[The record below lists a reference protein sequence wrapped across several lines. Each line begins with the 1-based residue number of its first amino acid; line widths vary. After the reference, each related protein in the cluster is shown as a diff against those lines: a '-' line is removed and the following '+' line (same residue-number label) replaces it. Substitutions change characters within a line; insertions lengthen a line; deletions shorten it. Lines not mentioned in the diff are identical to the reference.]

1 MKKLLALVLALVMSM
16 SLVTISNAAY
26 SDKADI
32 DLKEAVDVLS
42 AVGVFEGSDGKF
54 DPKANLTRE
63 QAAKLVAY
71 LQLGQKSADALVGG
85 NKFTDV
91 AANRWSAGYV
101 DYCATTGVVAGVGNG
116 QFNPTGSLTALQ
128 FGKMLLVCLGYD
140 ADSEGLT
147 GADWQINTSK
157 LMTSAKLLKGLDSVK
172 ATDVITREQAAQMML
187 NALKAPTVEYNTKGS
202 TITINGA
209 VIGIG
214 GSKATYVTAT
224 VAEDSTVKNIGKTQ
238 LTNSNEYTV
247 ELGEKLFSNLKLN
260 STADAFMRPATKW
273 TLKAETIGTYADTP
287 DLTYTAGTKIGTIY
301 SDLGLSDGISKK
313 NVTEYVDGDYAGAF
327 AYDIVKGS
335 KDKVGGNGVLLNVYY
350 NDDAET
356 ITFVEVNT
364 YIGKVTAA
372 YPDTTTKDAYV
383 KIKNMDGYSCPG
395 AGKEF
400 ETESFKKNDVVAYTY
415 SAKDGE
421 NSIQSMALAEKVTGA
436 MSTYTISG
444 NVTVGGTK
452 YDANKASVLT
462 VKDTV
467 AAVDK
472 GDDVTI
478 YLDANGYVLY
488 VDADADV
495 KYAVVLDYSDR
506 AGDFNTTKKAK
517 LLFTDGTTKTVE
529 VSLPDGQTVAS
540 PFNATTGV
548 LADGASED
556 TTLSMYDIVS
566 YTIGT
571 DDVYE
576 LTLVANARTTADGV
590 TGGTKLVTN
599 GKNTFVNNI
608 KDVNLTAAATATGEQ
623 TTTAADAETV
633 FLVMTQGVG
642 GKKDTF
648 AAYKGFANVPTITLA
663 AGKTTTMSVFM
674 DAKTSNNPATVVF
687 VLDDAGTNVTVS
699 SNNKDIIY
707 IKGNSSHT
715 GAPNYTGRSYTNA
728 LGHFYEYDCFVN
740 GDTTA
745 TTIKTESPF
754 TKDTLIYGPSYNSKG
769 ILIDSDDSATYST
782 VTSDNVVAGSEMAY
796 RYGTDSVKN
805 DVIKLGGASYAYAKN
820 VEVYFIDVDGKL
832 VAGTIDEIAYDEDDR
847 VYLKTDDD
855 GILTNVYIKV
865 IDKAEEVTPGAAT
878 ENIVKNVALTYAANT
893 YTVTWDVDNYKANTT
908 AKVEIYTINGNKLA
922 TSTTWPGD
930 TTEGNRVGFSL
941 TAPYTALNPSVQY
954 NVVVTMGNVS
964 STFRCE
970 IV

>member
-16 SLVTISNAAY
+16 ALVTISNAAY

-101 DYCATTGVVAGVGNG
+101 DYCATTGVVAGIGNG

-187 NALKAPTVEYNTKGS
+187 NALKAPTVEYDTKGS

-313 NVTEYVDGDYAGAF
+313 NVTEYVDGVYAGAF

-421 NSIQSMALAEKVTGA
+421 SSIQSMALAEKVTGA

-452 YDANKASVLT
+452 YDANKMSVST

-495 KYAVVLDYSDR
+495 KYAVVLNYKTKV
-506 AGDFNTTKKAK
+506 GDLNDETKAK
-517 LLFTDGTTKTVE
+517 LLFTDGTTKTVK
-529 VSLPDGQTVAS
+529 VAL
-540 PFNATTGV
+540 ATGLTAETDFSTV
-548 LADGASED
+548 LAADAAEA
-556 TTLSMYDIVS
+556 TTLSQYYIVS
-566 YTIGT
+566 YTIAT

-576 LTLVANARTTADGV
+576 LTLVANARTTATASGA
-590 TGGTKLVTN
+590 TKLVSN

-608 KDVNLTAAATATGEQ
+608 TDVNLAEANAQ

-633 FLVMTQGVG
+633 FLVATLKADGTV
-642 GKKDTF
+642 KST

-663 AGKTTTMSVFM
+663 DTKTTTMSVFM

-707 IKGNSSHT
+707 TKGSDT
-715 GAPNYTGRSYTNA
+715 DKSYTNA

-745 TTIKTESPF
+745 TTIKTESQF

-769 ILIDSDDSATYST
+769 ILIGQDAFVNADHTTGTD
-782 VTSDNVVAGSEMAY
+782 MAY
-796 RYGTDSVKN
+796 GTTTDSVKN

-832 VAGTIDEIAYDEDDR
+832 VAGTIDEIAYDEDDM
-847 VYLKTDDD
+847 VFVKLDE

-865 IDKAEEVTPGAAT
+865 KDTNATVTPAVTAAVNGT
-878 ENIVKNVALTYAANT
+878 PVVSIASGTVKTAGNSLSMHNADHTANVS
-893 YTVTWDVDNYKANTT
+893 
-908 AKVEIYTINGNKLA
+908 AK
-922 TSTTWPGD
+922 
-930 TTEGNRVGFSL
+930 
-941 TAPYTALNPSVQY
+941 
-954 NVVVTMGNVS
+954 NVVVTYAISTWNPSTNSFNAPMVVS
-964 STFRCE
+964 KTVGDVAAGTWIDADGAPVTTGIAAGVTCKVVVTLTSDVASKTFPEQIIFST
-970 IV
+970 

>member
-101 DYCATTGVVAGVGNG
+101 DYCATTGVVAGIGNG

-128 FGKMLLVCLGYD
+128 FGKMLLGCVGYD

-172 ATDVITREQAAQMML
+172 ATDVITREQLPQMML
-187 NALKAPTVEYNTKGS
+187 NALKAPTVEYDTKGS

-383 KIKNMDGYSCPG
+383 KVKDMDGYACPG

-415 SAKDGE
+415 SNKAGE

-495 KYAVVLDYSDR
+495 KYAVVLDYSNK

-517 LLFTDGTTKTVE
+517 LLFTDGSTKTVE
-529 VSLPDGQTVAS
+529 VAIAAAQTPTINPTATPAVDE
-540 PFNATTGV
+540 FNAYTNGKV
-548 LADGASED
+548 CK
-556 TTLSMYDIVS
+556 YDIVS

-576 LTLVANARTTADGV
+576 LALVSDAADTDAGV

-608 KDVNLTAAATATGEQ
+608 KDVNLTTAAAGNQ
-623 TTTAADAETV
+623 TTNAADAETV
-633 FLVMTQGVG
+633 FLVATL
-642 GKKDTF
+642 KDDGTTVKST

-663 AGKTTTMSVFM
+663 DTKTTTMSVFM

-699 SNNKDIIY
+699 SNNKDIID

-832 VAGTIDEIAYDEDDR
+832 VAGTIDEIADDEDDM
-847 VYLKTDDD
+847 VFVKTDDD

-865 IDKAEEVTPGAAT
+865 IDKAEEVTPGTPA
-878 ENIVKNVALTYAANT
+878 VL
-893 YTVTWDVDNYKANTT
+893 
-908 AKVEIYTINGNKLA
+908 
-922 TSTTWPGD
+922 
-930 TTEGNRVGFSL
+930 
-941 TAPYTALNPSVQY
+941 
-954 NVVVTMGNVS
+954 
-964 STFRCE
+964 
-970 IV
+970 

>member
-1 MKKLLALVLALVMSM
+1 MKKLLALVLALVMTM

-172 ATDVITREQAAQMML
+172 ATEVITREQAAQMML
-187 NALKAPTVEYNTKGS
+187 NALKAPTVEYDTKGS
-202 TITINGA
+202 TIIINGA

-495 KYAVVLDYSDR
+495 KYAVVLNYKTGV
-506 AGDFNTTKKAK
+506 GDLNDETKAK
-517 LLFTDGTTKTVE
+517 LLFTDGTTKTVK
-529 VSLPDGQTVAS
+529 VA
-540 PFNATTGV
+540 
-548 LADGASED
+548 LADKLTAETNFGTVLGANDNEVA
-556 TTLSMYDIVS
+556 TLSQYDIVS

-576 LTLVANARTTADGV
+576 LTLVANARTTATASGA
-590 TGGTKLVTN
+590 TKLVSN

-608 KDVNLTAAATATGEQ
+608 KDVNLTKANAQ

-633 FLVMTQGVG
+633 FLVATLKADGTV
-642 GKKDTF
+642 KST

-663 AGKTTTMSVFM
+663 DGETTTMSVFM
-674 DAKTSNNPATVVF
+674 DAKTNNNPATVVF
-687 VLDDAGTNVTVS
+687 VLDDAGTDVTVS

-715 GAPNYTGRSYTNA
+715 GAPDYTGRSYTNA

-832 VAGTIDEIAYDEDDR
+832 VAGTIDEIAYDEDDM
-847 VYLKTDDD
+847 VFVKTDDD

-865 IDKAEEVTPGAAT
+865 IDKAEEVTPGTAT
-878 ENIVKNVALTYAANT
+878 ENIVKNVALTYTPGT
-893 YTVTWDVDNYKANTT
+893 YKVTWDVDNYKANTT

-922 TSTTWPGD
+922 TSTTWAGD

-941 TAPYTALNPSVQY
+941 TVPYTALNASVQY

>member
-101 DYCATTGVVAGVGNG
+101 DYCATTGVVAGIGNG

-172 ATDVITREQAAQMML
+172 ATEVITREQAAQMML
-187 NALKAPTVEYNTKGS
+187 NALKAPTVEYDTKGS

-313 NVTEYVDGDYAGAF
+313 NVTEYVDGVYAGAF

-383 KIKNMDGYSCPG
+383 KIKNMDGYGCPG

-415 SAKDGE
+415 SNKAGE

-495 KYAVVLDYSDR
+495 KYAVVLNYKTGV
-506 AGDFNTTKKAK
+506 GDLNDETKAK
-517 LLFTDGTTKTVE
+517 LLFTDGTTKTVK
-529 VSLPDGQTVAS
+529 VA
-540 PFNATTGV
+540 
-548 LADGASED
+548 LADKLTAETNFGTVLGANDNEVA
-556 TTLSMYDIVS
+556 TLSQYDIVS

-576 LTLVANARTTADGV
+576 LTLVANARTTATASGA
-590 TGGTKLVTN
+590 TKLVSN

-608 KDVNLTAAATATGEQ
+608 KDVNLTKANAQ

-633 FLVMTQGVG
+633 FLVATLKADGTV
-642 GKKDTF
+642 KST

-663 AGKTTTMSVFM
+663 DGETTTMSVFM
-674 DAKTSNNPATVVF
+674 DAKTNNNPATVVF
-687 VLDDAGTNVTVS
+687 VLDDAGTDVTVS

-715 GAPNYTGRSYTNA
+715 GAPDYTGRSYTNA

-832 VAGTIDEIAYDEDDR
+832 VAGTIDEIAYDEDDM
-847 VYLKTDDD
+847 VFVKTDDD

-865 IDKAEEVTPGAAT
+865 IDKAEEVTPGTAT
-878 ENIVKNVALTYAANT
+878 ENIVKNVALTYTPGT
-893 YTVTWDVDNYKANTT
+893 YKVTWDVDNYKANTT
-908 AKVEIYTINGNKLA
+908 A
-922 TSTTWPGD
+922 
-930 TTEGNRVGFSL
+930 
-941 TAPYTALNPSVQY
+941 
-954 NVVVTMGNVS
+954 
-964 STFRCE
+964 
-970 IV
+970 

>member
-101 DYCATTGVVAGVGNG
+101 DYCATTGVVAGIGNG

-172 ATDVITREQAAQMML
+172 ATEVITREQAAQMML
-187 NALKAPTVEYNTKGS
+187 NALKAPTVEYDTKGS

-313 NVTEYVDGDYAGAF
+313 NVTEYVDGVYAGAF

-350 NDDAET
+350 DDDAET

-383 KIKNMDGYSCPG
+383 KIKNMDGYGCPG

-452 YDANKASVLT
+452 YDANKMSVST

-495 KYAVVLDYSDR
+495 KYAVVLNHKTGV
-506 AGDFNTTKKAK
+506 GDLNDETKAK
-517 LLFTDGTTKTVE
+517 LLFTDGTTKTVK
-529 VSLPDGQTVAS
+529 VA
-540 PFNATTGV
+540 
-548 LADGASED
+548 LADRLTAETNFGTVLGANDNEVA
-556 TTLSMYDIVS
+556 TLSQYDIVS

-576 LTLVANARTTADGV
+576 LTLVANARTTATASGA
-590 TGGTKLVTN
+590 TKLVSN

-608 KDVNLTAAATATGEQ
+608 KDVNLTTAAAGNQNTN
-623 TTTAADAETV
+623 AADAETV
-633 FLVMTQGVG
+633 FLVATL
-642 GKKDTF
+642 KDDGTTVKST

-663 AGKTTTMSVFM
+663 DTKTTTMSVFM

-832 VAGTIDEIAYDEDDR
+832 VAGTIDEIAYDEDDM
-847 VYLKTDDD
+847 VFVKTDDD

-865 IDKAEEVTPGAAT
+865 IDKAEEVTPGTPAVVVSTIEATADANMIKAINVVCSDNVTSNTKVSVSLQVLNNAGTWTTLKTLTFNIAAGSKWDT
-878 ENIVKNVALTYAANT
+878 APQ
-893 YTVTWDVDNYKANTT
+893 TVTGLAGGQYKLVCGT
-908 AKVEIYTINGNKLA
+908 VEKL
-922 TSTTWPGD
+922 
-930 TTEGNRVGFSL
+930 
-941 TAPYTALNPSVQY
+941 
-954 NVVVTMGNVS
+954 VTVA
-964 STFRCE
+964 
-970 IV
+970 

>member
-101 DYCATTGVVAGVGNG
+101 DYCATTGVVAGIGNG

-172 ATDVITREQAAQMML
+172 ATEVITREQAAQMML
-187 NALKAPTVEYNTKGS
+187 NALKAPTVEYDTKGS

-313 NVTEYVDGDYAGAF
+313 NVTEYVDGVYAGAF

-452 YDANKASVLT
+452 YDANKMSVST

-495 KYAVVLDYSDR
+495 KYAVVLNYVTN

-529 VSLPDGQTVAS
+529 VALATGLTAEGTFGTVPGTS
-540 PFNATTGV
+540 GK
-548 LADGASED
+548 
-556 TTLSMYDIVS
+556 LSAYDIVS

-576 LTLVANARTTADGV
+576 LALVSDAATTDVGAA
-590 TGGTKLVTN
+590 TTGTKLVTN

-608 KDVNLTAAATATGEQ
+608 TDVNLAEANAQ

-674 DAKTSNNPATVVF
+674 DAKTNNNPATVVF
-687 VLDDAGTNVTVS
+687 VLDTADVNVS

-707 IKGNSSHT
+707 IKGSDT
-715 GAPNYTGRSYTNA
+715 DKSYTNA

-769 ILIDSDDSATYST
+769 ILIGQDAF
-782 VTSDNVVAGSEMAY
+782 VNADNTTGTDMAY
-796 RYGTDSVKN
+796 GTTTDSVKN

-832 VAGTIDEIAYDEDDR
+832 VAGTIDEIAYDEDDM
-847 VYLKTDDD
+847 VFVKLDE

-865 IDKAEEVTPGAAT
+865 KDTNATVTP
-878 ENIVKNVALTYAANT
+878 
-893 YTVTWDVDNYKANTT
+893 TVTAAVNGTPVVSIASGTVKTAGNSLSMHNADHTANVS
-908 AKVEIYTINGNKLA
+908 AK
-922 TSTTWPGD
+922 
-930 TTEGNRVGFSL
+930 
-941 TAPYTALNPSVQY
+941 
-954 NVVVTMGNVS
+954 NVVVTYAISTWNPSTNSFNAPMVVSKTVGDVAAGTWIDADGAPVTTGIAAGVTCKVVVTLTSDVASKTFPEQIIS
-964 STFRCE
+964 ST
-970 IV
+970 

>member
-101 DYCATTGVVAGVGNG
+101 DYCATTGVVAGIGNG

-187 NALKAPTVEYNTKGS
+187 NALKAPTVEYDTKGS

-383 KIKNMDGYSCPG
+383 KVKDMDGYACPG

-415 SAKDGE
+415 SNKAGE

-495 KYAVVLDYSDR
+495 KYAVVLDYSNK

-517 LLFTDGTTKTVE
+517 LLFTDGSTKTVE
-529 VSLPDGQTVAS
+529 VAIAAAQTPTINPTATPAVDE
-540 PFNATTGV
+540 FNAYTNGKV
-548 LADGASED
+548 SK
-556 TTLSMYDIVS
+556 YDIVS

-576 LTLVANARTTADGV
+576 LALVSDAADTDAGV

-608 KDVNLTAAATATGEQ
+608 KDVNLTTAAAGNQ
-623 TTTAADAETV
+623 TTNAADAETV
-633 FLVMTQGVG
+633 FLVATL
-642 GKKDTF
+642 KDDGTTVKST

-663 AGKTTTMSVFM
+663 DTKTTTMSVFM

-782 VTSDNVVAGSEMAY
+782 VTIDNVVAGSEMAY

-832 VAGTIDEIAYDEDDR
+832 VAGTIDEIAYDEDDM
-847 VYLKTDDD
+847 VFVKTDDD

-865 IDKAEEVTPGAAT
+865 IDKAEEVTPGTPAVVVSTIEATADTNMIKEINVVCSDNVTSNTKVSVSLQVLNNAGTWTTLKTLTFNIAAGSKWDT
-878 ENIVKNVALTYAANT
+878 APQ
-893 YTVTWDVDNYKANTT
+893 TVTGLAGGQYKLVCGT
-908 AKVEIYTINGNKLA
+908 VEKL
-922 TSTTWPGD
+922 
-930 TTEGNRVGFSL
+930 
-941 TAPYTALNPSVQY
+941 
-954 NVVVTMGNVS
+954 VTVA
-964 STFRCE
+964 
-970 IV
+970 

>member
-172 ATDVITREQAAQMML
+172 ATEVITREQAAQMML
-187 NALKAPTVEYNTKGS
+187 NALKAPTVEYDTKGS

-452 YDANKASVLT
+452 YDANKMSVST

-495 KYAVVLDYSDR
+495 KYAVVLNYKTR
-506 AGDFNTTKKAK
+506 VGDLNDETKAK
-517 LLFTDGTTKTVE
+517 LLFTDGTTKTVK
-529 VSLPDGQTVAS
+529 VALAGSLTAES
-540 PFNATTGV
+540 PFTNV
-548 LADGASED
+548 LAADAAEA
-556 TTLSMYDIVS
+556 TTLSQYDIVS

-576 LTLVANARTTADGV
+576 LTLVANARTTATASGA
-590 TGGTKLVTN
+590 TKLVSN

-608 KDVNLTAAATATGEQ
+608 KDVNLSTAATGNQ
-623 TTTAADAETV
+623 TTNAADAETV
-633 FLVMTQGVG
+633 FLVATLKADGTV
-642 GKKDTF
+642 KST

-663 AGKTTTMSVFM
+663 DTKTTTMSVFM

-707 IKGNSSHT
+707 IKGSDT
-715 GAPNYTGRSYTNA
+715 DKSYTNA

-745 TTIKTESPF
+745 TTIKTESQF

-769 ILIDSDDSATYST
+769 ILIGQDAFVNADHTTGTD
-782 VTSDNVVAGSEMAY
+782 MAY
-796 RYGTDSVKN
+796 GTTTDSVKN

-832 VAGTIDEIAYDEDDR
+832 VAGTIDEIAYDEDDM
-847 VYLKTDDD
+847 VFVKLDE

-865 IDKAEEVTPGAAT
+865 KDTNATVTPAVTAAVNGT
-878 ENIVKNVALTYAANT
+878 PVVSIASGTVKTAGNSLSMHNADHTANVS
-893 YTVTWDVDNYKANTT
+893 
-908 AKVEIYTINGNKLA
+908 AK
-922 TSTTWPGD
+922 
-930 TTEGNRVGFSL
+930 
-941 TAPYTALNPSVQY
+941 
-954 NVVVTMGNVS
+954 NVVVTYAISTWNPSTNSFNAPMVVSKTVGDVAAGTWIDADGAPVTTGIAAGVTCKVVVTLTSDVASKTFPEQIIS
-964 STFRCE
+964 ST
-970 IV
+970 

>member
-101 DYCATTGVVAGVGNG
+101 DYCATTGVVAGIGNG

-187 NALKAPTVEYNTKGS
+187 NALKAPTVEYDTKGS

-313 NVTEYVDGDYAGAF
+313 NVTEYVDGVYAGAF

-452 YDANKASVLT
+452 YDANKMSVST

-495 KYAVVLDYSDR
+495 KYAVVLNYKTR
-506 AGDFNTTKKAK
+506 VGDLNDETKAK
-517 LLFTDGTTKTVE
+517 LLFTDGTTKTVK
-529 VSLPDGQTVAS
+529 VALAGSLTAEDPFTNVLAPTVAES
-540 PFNATTGV
+540 A
-548 LADGASED
+548 
-556 TTLSMYDIVS
+556 TLSQYDIVS

-576 LTLVANARTTADGV
+576 LTLVANARTTATASGA
-590 TGGTKLVTN
+590 TKLVSN

-608 KDVNLTAAATATGEQ
+608 KDVNLAEANAQ

-633 FLVMTQGVG
+633 FLVATLKADGTV
-642 GKKDTF
+642 KST

-663 AGKTTTMSVFM
+663 DTKTTTMSVFM
-674 DAKTSNNPATVVF
+674 DAKTNNNPATVVF

-782 VTSDNVVAGSEMAY
+782 TVTSDNVVAGSEMAY

-832 VAGTIDEIAYDEDDR
+832 VAGTIDEIAYDEDDM
-847 VYLKTDDD
+847 VFVKTDDD

-865 IDKAEEVTPGAAT
+865 IDKAEEVTPGTPAVVVSTIEATADTNMIKAINVVCSDNVTSNTKVSVSLQVLNNAGTWTTLKTLTFNIAAGSKWDT
-878 ENIVKNVALTYAANT
+878 APQ
-893 YTVTWDVDNYKANTT
+893 TVTGLAGGQYKLVCGT
-908 AKVEIYTINGNKLA
+908 VEKL
-922 TSTTWPGD
+922 
-930 TTEGNRVGFSL
+930 
-941 TAPYTALNPSVQY
+941 
-954 NVVVTMGNVS
+954 VTVA
-964 STFRCE
+964 
-970 IV
+970 

>member
-1 MKKLLALVLALVMSM
+1 MKKLLALVLALVMTM

-172 ATDVITREQAAQMML
+172 ATEVITREQAAQMML
-187 NALKAPTVEYNTKGS
+187 NALKAPTVEYDTKGS
-202 TITINGA
+202 TIIINGA

-452 YDANKASVLT
+452 YDANKMSVST

-495 KYAVVLDYSDR
+495 KYAVVLDYSNK

-529 VSLPDGQTVAS
+529 VSLTAAQIPTVDS
-540 PFNATTGV
+540 TTDEFNACTPSKV
-548 LADGASED
+548 SK
-556 TTLSMYDIVS
+556 YDIVS

-576 LTLVANARTTADGV
+576 LALVSDAATTDAGAA
-590 TGGTKLVTN
+590 TTGTKLVTN

-608 KDVNLTAAATATGEQ
+608 TDVNLAEANAQ

-687 VLDDAGTNVTVS
+687 VLDTADVNVS

-707 IKGNSSHT
+707 IKGSDT
-715 GAPNYTGRSYTNA
+715 DKSYTNA

-769 ILIDSDDSATYST
+769 ILIGQDAFVNADHATGT
-782 VTSDNVVAGSEMAY
+782 DMAY
-796 RYGTDSVKN
+796 GTTTDSVKN

-832 VAGTIDEIAYDEDDR
+832 VAGTIDEIAYDEDDM
-847 VYLKTDDD
+847 VFVKLDE

-865 IDKAEEVTPGAAT
+865 KDTNATVTPAVTAAVNGT
-878 ENIVKNVALTYAANT
+878 PVVSIASGTVKTAGNSLSMRNADHTANVS
-893 YTVTWDVDNYKANTT
+893 
-908 AKVEIYTINGNKLA
+908 AK
-922 TSTTWPGD
+922 
-930 TTEGNRVGFSL
+930 
-941 TAPYTALNPSVQY
+941 
-954 NVVVTMGNVS
+954 NVVVTYAISTWNPSTNSFNAPMVVSKTVGDVAAGTWIDADGAPVTTGIAAGVTCKVVVTLTSDVASKTFPEQIIS
-964 STFRCE
+964 ST
-970 IV
+970 

>member
-1 MKKLLALVLALVMSM
+1 MKKLLALVLALVMTM

-172 ATDVITREQAAQMML
+172 ATEVITREQAAQMML
-187 NALKAPTVEYNTKGS
+187 NALKAPTVEYDTKGS
-202 TITINGA
+202 TIIINGA

-452 YDANKASVLT
+452 YDANKMSVST

-495 KYAVVLDYSDR
+495 KYAVVLDYSNK

-529 VSLPDGQTVAS
+529 VSLTAAQIPTVDS
-540 PFNATTGV
+540 TTDEFNACTPSKV
-548 LADGASED
+548 SK
-556 TTLSMYDIVS
+556 YDIVS

-576 LTLVANARTTADGV
+576 LALVSDAATTDAGAA
-590 TGGTKLVTN
+590 TTGTKLVTN

-608 KDVNLTAAATATGEQ
+608 TDVNLAEANAQ

-687 VLDDAGTNVTVS
+687 VLDTADVNVS

-707 IKGNSSHT
+707 IKGSDT
-715 GAPNYTGRSYTNA
+715 DKSYTNA

-769 ILIDSDDSATYST
+769 ILIGQDAFVNADHTTGTD
-782 VTSDNVVAGSEMAY
+782 MAY
-796 RYGTDSVKN
+796 GTTTDSVKN

-832 VAGTIDEIAYDEDDR
+832 VAGTIDEIAYDEDDM
-847 VYLKTDDD
+847 VFVKLDE

-865 IDKAEEVTPGAAT
+865 KDTNATVTPAVTAAVNGT
-878 ENIVKNVALTYAANT
+878 PVVSIASGTVKTAGNSLSMHNADHTANVS
-893 YTVTWDVDNYKANTT
+893 
-908 AKVEIYTINGNKLA
+908 AK
-922 TSTTWPGD
+922 
-930 TTEGNRVGFSL
+930 
-941 TAPYTALNPSVQY
+941 
-954 NVVVTMGNVS
+954 NVVVTYAISTWNPSTNSFNAPMVVSKTVGDVAAGTWIDADGAPVTTGIAAGVTCKVVVTLTSDVASKTFPEQIIS
-964 STFRCE
+964 ST
-970 IV
+970 

>member
-101 DYCATTGVVAGVGNG
+101 DYCATTGVVAGIGNG

-172 ATDVITREQAAQMML
+172 ATEVITREQAAQMML
-187 NALKAPTVEYNTKGS
+187 NALKAPTVEYDTKGS

-350 NDDAET
+350 DDDAET

-383 KIKNMDGYSCPG
+383 KIKNMDGYGCPG

-495 KYAVVLDYSDR
+495 KYAVVLNYKTGV
-506 AGDFNTTKKAK
+506 GDLNDETKAK
-517 LLFTDGTTKTVE
+517 LLFTDGTTKTVK
-529 VSLPDGQTVAS
+529 VA
-540 PFNATTGV
+540 
-548 LADGASED
+548 LADKLTAETNFGTVLGANDNEAA
-556 TTLSMYDIVS
+556 TLSQYDIVS

-576 LTLVANARTTADGV
+576 LTLVANARITATASGA
-590 TGGTKLVTN
+590 TKLVSN

-608 KDVNLTAAATATGEQ
+608 KDVNLTKDNAQ

-633 FLVMTQGVG
+633 FLVATLKADGTV
-642 GKKDTF
+642 KST

-663 AGKTTTMSVFM
+663 DGETTTMSVFM
-674 DAKTSNNPATVVF
+674 DAKTNNNPATVVF

-832 VAGTIDEIAYDEDDR
+832 VAGTIDEIAYDEDDM
-847 VYLKTDDD
+847 VFVKTDDD

-865 IDKAEEVTPGAAT
+865 IDKAEEVTPGTPAVVVSTIEATADTNMIMAINVVCSDNVTSNTKVSVSLQVLNNAGTWTTLKTLTFNIAAGSKCDT
-878 ENIVKNVALTYAANT
+878 APQ
-893 YTVTWDVDNYKANTT
+893 TVTGLAGGQYKLVCGT
-908 AKVEIYTINGNKLA
+908 VEKL
-922 TSTTWPGD
+922 
-930 TTEGNRVGFSL
+930 
-941 TAPYTALNPSVQY
+941 
-954 NVVVTMGNVS
+954 VTVA
-964 STFRCE
+964 
-970 IV
+970 

>member
-1 MKKLLALVLALVMSM
+1 MKKLLALVLALVMTM

-172 ATDVITREQAAQMML
+172 ATEVITREQAAQMML
-187 NALKAPTVEYNTKGS
+187 NALKAPTVEYDTKGS
-202 TITINGA
+202 TIIINGA

-452 YDANKASVLT
+452 YDANKMSVST

-495 KYAVVLDYSDR
+495 KYAVVLDYSNK

-529 VSLPDGQTVAS
+529 VSLTAAQIPTVDS
-540 PFNATTGV
+540 TTDEFNACTPSKV
-548 LADGASED
+548 SK
-556 TTLSMYDIVS
+556 YDIVS

-576 LTLVANARTTADGV
+576 LALVSDAATTDAGAA
-590 TGGTKLVTN
+590 TTGTKLVTN

-608 KDVNLTAAATATGEQ
+608 TDVNLAEANAQ

-687 VLDDAGTNVTVS
+687 VLDTADVNVS

-707 IKGNSSHT
+707 IKGSDT
-715 GAPNYTGRSYTNA
+715 DKSYTNA

-769 ILIDSDDSATYST
+769 ILIGQDAFVNADHTTGTD
-782 VTSDNVVAGSEMAY
+782 MAY
-796 RYGTDSVKN
+796 GTTTDSVKN

-832 VAGTIDEIAYDEDDR
+832 VAGTIDEIAYDEDDM
-847 VYLKTDDD
+847 VFVKLDE

-865 IDKAEEVTPGAAT
+865 KDTNATVTPAVTAAVNGT
-878 ENIVKNVALTYAANT
+878 PVVSIASGTVKTAGNSLSMHNADHTANVS
-893 YTVTWDVDNYKANTT
+893 
-908 AKVEIYTINGNKLA
+908 AK
-922 TSTTWPGD
+922 
-930 TTEGNRVGFSL
+930 
-941 TAPYTALNPSVQY
+941 
-954 NVVVTMGNVS
+954 NVVVTYAISTWNPSTNSFNAPMVVSKTVGDVAAGTWIDADGAPVTTGIAAGVTCKVVVTLTSDVASKPFPEQIIS
-964 STFRCE
+964 ST
-970 IV
+970 

>member
-1 MKKLLALVLALVMSM
+1 M
-16 SLVTISNAAY
+16 
-26 SDKADI
+26 
-32 DLKEAVDVLS
+32 DVLS

-101 DYCATTGVVAGVGNG
+101 DYCATTGVVAGIGNG

-172 ATDVITREQAAQMML
+172 ATEVITREQAAQMML
-187 NALKAPTVEYNTKGS
+187 NALKAPTVEYDTKGS

-350 NDDAET
+350 DDDAET

-383 KIKNMDGYSCPG
+383 KIKNMDGYGCPG

-495 KYAVVLDYSDR
+495 KYAVVLNYKTGV
-506 AGDFNTTKKAK
+506 GDLNDETKAK
-517 LLFTDGTTKTVE
+517 LLFTDGTTKTVK
-529 VSLPDGQTVAS
+529 VA
-540 PFNATTGV
+540 
-548 LADGASED
+548 LADKLTAETNFGTVLGANDNEVA
-556 TTLSMYDIVS
+556 TLSQYDIVS

-576 LTLVANARTTADGV
+576 LTLVANARTTATASGA
-590 TGGTKLVTN
+590 TKLVSN

-608 KDVNLTAAATATGEQ
+608 KDVNLTKANAQ

-633 FLVMTQGVG
+633 FLVATLKADGTV
-642 GKKDTF
+642 KST

-663 AGKTTTMSVFM
+663 DGETTTMSVFM
-674 DAKTSNNPATVVF
+674 DAKTNNNPATVVF
-687 VLDDAGTNVTVS
+687 VLDDAGTDVTVS

-715 GAPNYTGRSYTNA
+715 GAPDYTGRSYTNA

-832 VAGTIDEIAYDEDDR
+832 VAGTIDEIAYDEDDM
-847 VYLKTDDD
+847 VFVKTDDD

-865 IDKAEEVTPGAAT
+865 IDKAEEVTPGTAT
-878 ENIVKNVALTYAANT
+878 ENIVKNVALTYTPGT
-893 YTVTWDVDNYKANTT
+893 YKVTWDVDNYKANTT

-922 TSTTWPGD
+922 TSTTWAGD

-941 TAPYTALNPSVQY
+941 TAPYTALNASVQY

>member
-1 MKKLLALVLALVMSM
+1 MKKLLALVLALVMTM

-172 ATDVITREQAAQMML
+172 ATEVITREQAAQMML
-187 NALKAPTVEYNTKGS
+187 NALKAPTVEYDTKGS
-202 TITINGA
+202 TIIINGA

-383 KIKNMDGYSCPG
+383 KIKDMDGYNCPG

-415 SAKDGE
+415 SYKAGE

-495 KYAVVLDYSDR
+495 KYAVVLNYKTGV
-506 AGDFNTTKKAK
+506 GDLNDETKAK
-517 LLFTDGTTKTVE
+517 LLFTDGTTKTVK
-529 VSLPDGQTVAS
+529 VA
-540 PFNATTGV
+540 
-548 LADGASED
+548 LADRLTAETNFGTVLGANDNEVA
-556 TTLSMYDIVS
+556 TLSQYDIVS

-576 LTLVANARTTADGV
+576 LTLVANARTTATASGA
-590 TGGTKLVTN
+590 TKLVSN

-608 KDVNLTAAATATGEQ
+608 KDVNLTKANAQ

-633 FLVMTQGVG
+633 FLVATLKADGTV
-642 GKKDTF
+642 KST

-663 AGKTTTMSVFM
+663 DGETTTMSVFM
-674 DAKTSNNPATVVF
+674 DAKTNNNPATVVF
-687 VLDDAGTNVTVS
+687 VLDDAGTDVTVS

-715 GAPNYTGRSYTNA
+715 GAPDYTGRSYTNA

-855 GILTNVYIKV
+855 GILTNVYINV
-865 IDKAEEVTPGAAT
+865 IDKAEEVTPGTPAVVVSTIEATAGTNKIEAINVVCSDNVTSNTKVSVSLQVLNNAGTWTTLKTLTFNIAAGEKWDT
-878 ENIVKNVALTYAANT
+878 APQ
-893 YTVTWDVDNYKANTT
+893 TVTGLASGQYKLVCGT
-908 AKVEIYTINGNKLA
+908 VEQL
-922 TSTTWPGD
+922 
-930 TTEGNRVGFSL
+930 
-941 TAPYTALNPSVQY
+941 
-954 NVVVTMGNVS
+954 VTVA
-964 STFRCE
+964 
-970 IV
+970 

>member
-1 MKKLLALVLALVMSM
+1 MKKLLALVLALVMSL

-101 DYCATTGVVAGVGNG
+101 DYCATTGVVAGIGNG

-172 ATDVITREQAAQMML
+172 ATEVITREQAAQMML
-187 NALKAPTVEYNTKGS
+187 NALKAPTVEYDTKGS

-313 NVTEYVDGDYAGAF
+313 NVTEYVDGVYAGAF

-350 NDDAET
+350 DDDAET

-452 YDANKASVLT
+452 YDANKMSVST
-462 VKDTV
+462 VKDSV

-495 KYAVVLDYSDR
+495 KYAVVLNYKTGV
-506 AGDFNTTKKAK
+506 GDLNDETKAK
-517 LLFTDGTTKTVE
+517 LLFTDGTTKTVK
-529 VSLPDGQTVAS
+529 VALAGSLTAES
-540 PFNATTGV
+540 PFTNV
-548 LADGASED
+548 LEADAAEAA
-556 TTLSMYDIVS
+556 TLSQYDIVS

-576 LTLVANARTTADGV
+576 LTLVANARTTATASGA
-590 TGGTKLVTN
+590 TKLVSN

-608 KDVNLTAAATATGEQ
+608 KDVNLSTAATGNQ
-623 TTTAADAETV
+623 TTNAADAETV
-633 FLVMTQGVG
+633 FLVATLKADGTV
-642 GKKDTF
+642 KST

-663 AGKTTTMSVFM
+663 DTKTTTMSVFM

-707 IKGNSSHT
+707 IKGSDT
-715 GAPNYTGRSYTNA
+715 DKSYTNA

-745 TTIKTESPF
+745 TTIKTESQF

-769 ILIDSDDSATYST
+769 ILIGQDAFVNADHTTGTD
-782 VTSDNVVAGSEMAY
+782 MAY
-796 RYGTDSVKN
+796 GTTTDSVKN

-832 VAGTIDEIAYDEDDR
+832 VAGTIDEIAYDEDDM
-847 VYLKTDDD
+847 VFVKLDE

-865 IDKAEEVTPGAAT
+865 KDTNATVTPAVTAAVNGT
-878 ENIVKNVALTYAANT
+878 PVVSIASGTVKTAGSSLSMHNADHTANVS
-893 YTVTWDVDNYKANTT
+893 
-908 AKVEIYTINGNKLA
+908 AK
-922 TSTTWPGD
+922 
-930 TTEGNRVGFSL
+930 
-941 TAPYTALNPSVQY
+941 
-954 NVVVTMGNVS
+954 NVVVTYAISTWNPSTNSFNAPMVVSKTVGDVAAGTWIDADGAPVTTGIAAGVTCKVVVTLTSDVASKTFPEQIIS
-964 STFRCE
+964 ST
-970 IV
+970 

>member
-1 MKKLLALVLALVMSM
+1 MKKLLALVLALVMTM

-101 DYCATTGVVAGVGNG
+101 DYCATTGVVAGIGNG

-172 ATDVITREQAAQMML
+172 ATEVITREQAAQMML
-187 NALKAPTVEYNTKGS
+187 NALKAPTVEYDTKGS

-313 NVTEYVDGDYAGAF
+313 NVTEYVDGVYAGAF

-452 YDANKASVLT
+452 YDANKMSVST

-495 KYAVVLDYSDR
+495 KYAVVLNYKTKV
-506 AGDFNTTKKAK
+506 GDLNDETKAK
-517 LLFTDGTTKTVE
+517 LLFTDGTTKTVK
-529 VSLPDGQTVAS
+529 VALAGSLTAETDFST
-540 PFNATTGV
+540 V
-548 LADGASED
+548 LAADAAEA
-556 TTLSMYDIVS
+556 TTLSQYDIVS

-576 LTLVANARTTADGV
+576 LTLVANARTTATASGA
-590 TGGTKLVTN
+590 TKLVSN

-608 KDVNLTAAATATGEQ
+608 KDVNLAEANAQ

-633 FLVMTQGVG
+633 FLVATLKADGTV
-642 GKKDTF
+642 KST

-663 AGKTTTMSVFM
+663 DTKTTTMSVFM

>member
-1 MKKLLALVLALVMSM
+1 MKKLLALVLALVMTM

-172 ATDVITREQAAQMML
+172 ATEVITREQAAQMML
-187 NALKAPTVEYNTKGS
+187 NALKAPTVEYDTKGS
-202 TITINGA
+202 TIIINGA

-400 ETESFKKNDVVAYTY
+400 ETESFKKNDVIAYTY

-452 YDANKASVLT
+452 YDANKMSVST

-495 KYAVVLDYSDR
+495 KYAVVLNYKTGV
-506 AGDFNTTKKAK
+506 GDLNDETKAK
-517 LLFTDGTTKTVE
+517 LLFTDGTTKTVK
-529 VSLPDGQTVAS
+529 VALAGSLTAES
-540 PFNATTGV
+540 PFTNV
-548 LADGASED
+548 LAADAAEA
-556 TTLSMYDIVS
+556 TTLSQYDIVS

-576 LTLVANARTTADGV
+576 LTLVANARTTATASGA
-590 TGGTKLVTN
+590 TKLVSN

-608 KDVNLTAAATATGEQ
+608 KDVNLSTAATGNQ
-623 TTTAADAETV
+623 TTNAADAETV
-633 FLVMTQGVG
+633 FLVATLKADGTV
-642 GKKDTF
+642 KST

-663 AGKTTTMSVFM
+663 DTKTTTMSVFM

-707 IKGNSSHT
+707 IKGSDT
-715 GAPNYTGRSYTNA
+715 DKSYTNA

-745 TTIKTESPF
+745 TTIKTESQF

-769 ILIDSDDSATYST
+769 ILIGQDAFVNADHTTGTD
-782 VTSDNVVAGSEMAY
+782 MAY
-796 RYGTDSVKN
+796 GTTTDSVKN

-832 VAGTIDEIAYDEDDR
+832 VAGTIDEIAYDEDDM
-847 VYLKTDDD
+847 VFVKLDE

-865 IDKAEEVTPGAAT
+865 KDTNATVTPAVTAAVNGT
-878 ENIVKNVALTYAANT
+878 PVVSIASGTVKTAGNSLSMHNADHTANVS
-893 YTVTWDVDNYKANTT
+893 
-908 AKVEIYTINGNKLA
+908 AK
-922 TSTTWPGD
+922 
-930 TTEGNRVGFSL
+930 
-941 TAPYTALNPSVQY
+941 
-954 NVVVTMGNVS
+954 NVVVTYAISTWNPSTNSFNAPMVVSKTVGDVAAGTWIDADGAPVTTGIAAGVTCKVVVTLTSDVASKTFPEQIIS
-964 STFRCE
+964 ST
-970 IV
+970 

>member
-101 DYCATTGVVAGVGNG
+101 DYCATTGVVAGIGNG

-172 ATDVITREQAAQMML
+172 ATEVITREQAAQMML
-187 NALKAPTVEYNTKGS
+187 NALKAPTVEYDTKGS

-350 NDDAET
+350 DDDAET

-383 KIKNMDGYSCPG
+383 KVKDMDGYACPG

-415 SAKDGE
+415 SNKAGE

-495 KYAVVLDYSDR
+495 KYAVVLDYSNK

-517 LLFTDGTTKTVE
+517 LLFTDGSTKTVE
-529 VSLPDGQTVAS
+529 VAIAAAQTPTINPTATPAVDE
-540 PFNATTGV
+540 FNAYTNGKV
-548 LADGASED
+548 SK
-556 TTLSMYDIVS
+556 YDIVS

-576 LTLVANARTTADGV
+576 LALVSDAADTDAGV

-608 KDVNLTAAATATGEQ
+608 KDVNLTTAAAGNQ
-623 TTTAADAETV
+623 TTNAADAETV
-633 FLVMTQGVG
+633 FLVATL
-642 GKKDTF
+642 KDDGTTVKST

-663 AGKTTTMSVFM
+663 DTKTTTMSVFM

-832 VAGTIDEIAYDEDDR
+832 VAGTIDEIAYDEDDM
-847 VYLKTDDD
+847 VFVKTDDD

-865 IDKAEEVTPGAAT
+865 IDKAEEVTPGTPAVVVSTIEATADTNMITAINVVCSDNVTSNTKVSVSLQVLNNAGTWTTLKTLTFNIAAGSKCDT
-878 ENIVKNVALTYAANT
+878 ASQ
-893 YTVTWDVDNYKANTT
+893 TVTGLAGGQYKLVCGT
-908 AKVEIYTINGNKLA
+908 VEKL
-922 TSTTWPGD
+922 
-930 TTEGNRVGFSL
+930 
-941 TAPYTALNPSVQY
+941 
-954 NVVVTMGNVS
+954 VTVA
-964 STFRCE
+964 
-970 IV
+970 

>member
-101 DYCATTGVVAGVGNG
+101 DYCATTGVVAGIGNG

-172 ATDVITREQAAQMML
+172 ATEVITREQAAQMML
-187 NALKAPTVEYNTKGS
+187 NALKAPTVEYDTKGS

-350 NDDAET
+350 DDDAET

-383 KIKNMDGYSCPG
+383 KIKNMDGYGCPG

-415 SAKDGE
+415 SYKAGE

-495 KYAVVLDYSDR
+495 KYAVVLNYKTGV
-506 AGDFNTTKKAK
+506 GDLNDETKAK
-517 LLFTDGTTKTVE
+517 LLFTDGTTKTVK
-529 VSLPDGQTVAS
+529 VA
-540 PFNATTGV
+540 
-548 LADGASED
+548 LADKLTAETNFGTVLGANDNEVA
-556 TTLSMYDIVS
+556 TLSQYDIVS

-576 LTLVANARTTADGV
+576 LTLVANARTTATASGA
-590 TGGTKLVTN
+590 TKLVSN

-608 KDVNLTAAATATGEQ
+608 KDVNLTKANAQ

-633 FLVMTQGVG
+633 FLVATLKADGTV
-642 GKKDTF
+642 KST

-663 AGKTTTMSVFM
+663 DGETTTMSVFM
-674 DAKTSNNPATVVF
+674 DAKTNNNPATVVF
-687 VLDDAGTNVTVS
+687 VLDDAGTDVTVS

-715 GAPNYTGRSYTNA
+715 GAPDYTGRSYTNA

-832 VAGTIDEIAYDEDDR
+832 VAGTIDEIAYDEDDM
-847 VYLKTDDD
+847 VFVKTDDD

-865 IDKAEEVTPGAAT
+865 IDKAEEVTPGTAT
-878 ENIVKNVALTYAANT
+878 ENIVKNVALTYTPGT
-893 YTVTWDVDNYKANTT
+893 YKVT
-908 AKVEIYTINGNKLA
+908 
-922 TSTTWPGD
+922 
-930 TTEGNRVGFSL
+930 
-941 TAPYTALNPSVQY
+941 
-954 NVVVTMGNVS
+954 
-964 STFRCE
+964 
-970 IV
+970 

>member
-101 DYCATTGVVAGVGNG
+101 DYCATTGVVAGIGNG

-172 ATDVITREQAAQMML
+172 ATEVITREQAAQMML
-187 NALKAPTVEYNTKGS
+187 NALKAPTVEYDTKGS

-350 NDDAET
+350 DDDAET

-383 KIKNMDGYSCPG
+383 KIKNMDGYGCPG

-452 YDANKASVLT
+452 YDANKMSVST

-495 KYAVVLDYSDR
+495 KYAVVLNYKTGV
-506 AGDFNTTKKAK
+506 GDLNDETKAK
-517 LLFTDGTTKTVE
+517 LLFTDGTTKTVK
-529 VSLPDGQTVAS
+529 VA
-540 PFNATTGV
+540 
-548 LADGASED
+548 LADKLTAETNFGTVLGANDNEVA
-556 TTLSMYDIVS
+556 TLSQYDIVS

-576 LTLVANARTTADGV
+576 LTLVANARTTATASGA
-590 TGGTKLVTN
+590 TKLVSN

-608 KDVNLTAAATATGEQ
+608 KDVNLTKANAQ

-633 FLVMTQGVG
+633 FLVATLKADGTV
-642 GKKDTF
+642 KST

-663 AGKTTTMSVFM
+663 DGETTTMSVFM
-674 DAKTSNNPATVVF
+674 DAKTNNNPATVVF
-687 VLDDAGTNVTVS
+687 VLDDAGTDVTVS

-715 GAPNYTGRSYTNA
+715 GAPDYTGRSYTNA

-832 VAGTIDEIAYDEDDR
+832 VAGTIDEIAYDEDDM
-847 VYLKTDDD
+847 VFVKTDDD

-865 IDKAEEVTPGAAT
+865 IDKAEEVTPGTAT
-878 ENIVKNVALTYAANT
+878 ENIVKNVALTYTPGT
-893 YTVTWDVDNYKANTT
+893 YKVTWDVDNYKANTT

-922 TSTTWPGD
+922 TSTTWAGD

-941 TAPYTALNPSVQY
+941 TAPYTALNASVQY

>member
-172 ATDVITREQAAQMML
+172 ATEVITREQAAQMML
-187 NALKAPTVEYNTKGS
+187 NALKAPTVEYDTKGS

-313 NVTEYVDGDYAGAF
+313 NVTEYVDGVYAGAF

-452 YDANKASVLT
+452 YDANKMSVST

-495 KYAVVLDYSDR
+495 KYAVVLNYKTGV
-506 AGDFNTTKKAK
+506 GDLNDETKAK
-517 LLFTDGTTKTVE
+517 LLFTDGTTKTVK
-529 VSLPDGQTVAS
+529 VALAGSLTAES
-540 PFNATTGV
+540 TFTNV
-548 LADGASED
+548 LAPADAESA
-556 TTLSMYDIVS
+556 TLSQYDIVS

-576 LTLVANARTTADGV
+576 LTLVANARTTATASGA
-590 TGGTKLVTN
+590 TKLVSN

-608 KDVNLTAAATATGEQ
+608 KDVNLAAAATGAQ

-633 FLVMTQGVG
+633 FLVATLKADGTV
-642 GKKDTF
+642 KST

-663 AGKTTTMSVFM
+663 DTKTTTMSVFM
-674 DAKTSNNPATVVF
+674 DAKTNNNPATVVF
-687 VLDDAGTNVTVS
+687 VLDDAGTDVTVS

-715 GAPNYTGRSYTNA
+715 GAPNYPGRSYTNA

-832 VAGTIDEIAYDEDDR
+832 VAGTIDEIAYDEDDM
-847 VYLKTDDD
+847 VFVKTDDD

-865 IDKAEEVTPGAAT
+865 IDKAEEVTPGTAT
-878 ENIVKNVALTYAANT
+878 ENIVKNVALTYTTGT

-922 TSTTWPGD
+922 TSTTWAGD

-941 TAPYTALNPSVQY
+941 TAPYTALNASVQY

>member
-101 DYCATTGVVAGVGNG
+101 DYCATTGVVAGIGNG

-172 ATDVITREQAAQMML
+172 ATEVITREQAAQMML
-187 NALKAPTVEYNTKGS
+187 NALKAPTVEYDTKGS

-313 NVTEYVDGDYAGAF
+313 NVTEYVDGVYAGAF

-452 YDANKASVLT
+452 YDANKMSVST

-495 KYAVVLDYSDR
+495 KYAVVLNYKTGV
-506 AGDFNTTKKAK
+506 GDLNDETKAK
-517 LLFTDGTTKTVE
+517 LLFTDGTTKTVK
-529 VSLPDGQTVAS
+529 VALAGSLTAES
-540 PFNATTGV
+540 TFTNV
-548 LADGASED
+548 LAPADAESA
-556 TTLSMYDIVS
+556 TLSQYDIVS

-576 LTLVANARTTADGV
+576 LTLVANARTTATASGA
-590 TGGTKLVTN
+590 TKLVSN

-608 KDVNLTAAATATGEQ
+608 KDVNLSTAATGNQ
-623 TTTAADAETV
+623 TTNAADAETV
-633 FLVMTQGVG
+633 FLVATLKADGTV
-642 GKKDTF
+642 KST

-663 AGKTTTMSVFM
+663 DTKTTTMSVFM
-674 DAKTSNNPATVVF
+674 DAKTNNNPATVVF
-687 VLDDAGTNVTVS
+687 VLDDAGTDVTVS

-832 VAGTIDEIAYDEDDR
+832 VAGTIDEIAYDEDDM
-847 VYLKTDDD
+847 VFVKTDDD

>member
-1 MKKLLALVLALVMSM
+1 MKKLLALVLALVMTM

-313 NVTEYVDGDYAGAF
+313 NVTEYVDGVYAGAF

-452 YDANKASVLT
+452 YDANKMSVST

-495 KYAVVLDYSDR
+495 KYAVVLNYKTLV
-506 AGDFNTTKKAK
+506 GDLNDETKAK
-517 LLFTDGTTKTVE
+517 LLFTDGTTKTVK
-529 VSLPDGQTVAS
+529 VALAGSLTAES
-540 PFNATTGV
+540 TFTNV
-548 LADGASED
+548 LAPTDAESA
-556 TTLSMYDIVS
+556 TLSQYDIVS

-576 LTLVANARTTADGV
+576 LTLVANARTTATASGA
-590 TGGTKLVTN
+590 TKLVSN

-608 KDVNLTAAATATGEQ
+608 KDVNLTEANAQ

-633 FLVMTQGVG
+633 FLVATLKADGTV
-642 GKKDTF
+642 KST

-663 AGKTTTMSVFM
+663 DTKTTTMSVFM
-674 DAKTSNNPATVVF
+674 DAKTNNNPATVVF

-964 STFRCE
+964 STFRCK

>member
-32 DLKEAVDVLS
+32 DLKEAVDLLS

-101 DYCATTGVVAGVGNG
+101 DYCATTGVVAGIGNG

-172 ATDVITREQAAQMML
+172 ATEVITREQAAQMML
-187 NALKAPTVEYNTKGS
+187 NALKAPTVEYDTKGS

-350 NDDAET
+350 DDDAET

-383 KIKNMDGYSCPG
+383 KIKNMDGYGCPG

-495 KYAVVLDYSDR
+495 KYAVVLNYKTGV
-506 AGDFNTTKKAK
+506 GDLNDETKAK
-517 LLFTDGTTKTVE
+517 LLFTDGTTKTVK
-529 VSLPDGQTVAS
+529 VA
-540 PFNATTGV
+540 
-548 LADGASED
+548 LADKLTAETNFGTVLGANDNEVA
-556 TTLSMYDIVS
+556 TLSQYDIVS

-576 LTLVANARTTADGV
+576 LTLVANARTTATASGA
-590 TGGTKLVTN
+590 TKLVSN

-608 KDVNLTAAATATGEQ
+608 KDVNLTKANAQ

-633 FLVMTQGVG
+633 FLVATLKADGTV
-642 GKKDTF
+642 KST

-663 AGKTTTMSVFM
+663 DGETTTMSVFM
-674 DAKTSNNPATVVF
+674 DAKTNNNPATVVF
-687 VLDDAGTNVTVS
+687 VLDDAGTDVTVS

-715 GAPNYTGRSYTNA
+715 GAPDYTGRSYTNA

-832 VAGTIDEIAYDEDDR
+832 VAGTIDEIAYDEDDM
-847 VYLKTDDD
+847 VFVKTDDD

-865 IDKAEEVTPGAAT
+865 IDKAEEVTPGTAT
-878 ENIVKNVALTYAANT
+878 ENIVKNVALTYTPGT
-893 YTVTWDVDNYKANTT
+893 YKVTWDVDNYKANTT

-922 TSTTWPGD
+922 TSTTWAGD

-941 TAPYTALNPSVQY
+941 TAPYTALNASVQY

>member
-101 DYCATTGVVAGVGNG
+101 DYCATTGVVAGIGNG

-172 ATDVITREQAAQMML
+172 ATEVITREQAAQMML
-187 NALKAPTVEYNTKGS
+187 NALKAPTVEYDTKGS

-350 NDDAET
+350 DDDAET

-383 KIKNMDGYSCPG
+383 KIKNMDGYGCPG

-452 YDANKASVLT
+452 YDANKMSVST

-495 KYAVVLDYSDR
+495 KYAVVLNYKTEV
-506 AGDFNTTKKAK
+506 GDLNDETKAK
-517 LLFTDGTTKTVE
+517 LLFTDGTTKTVK
-529 VSLPDGQTVAS
+529 VA
-540 PFNATTGV
+540 
-548 LADGASED
+548 LADKLTAETNFGTVLGANDNEA
-556 TTLSMYDIVS
+556 TTLSQYDIVS

-576 LTLVANARTTADGV
+576 LTLVANARTTATASGA
-590 TGGTKLVTN
+590 TKLVSN

-608 KDVNLTAAATATGEQ
+608 KDVNLAAAATGAQ

-633 FLVMTQGVG
+633 FLVATLKADGTV
-642 GKKDTF
+642 KST

-663 AGKTTTMSVFM
+663 DTKTTTMSVFM
-674 DAKTSNNPATVVF
+674 DAKTNNNPATVVF
-687 VLDDAGTNVTVS
+687 VLDDAGTDVTVS

-715 GAPNYTGRSYTNA
+715 GAPDYTGRSYTNA

-832 VAGTIDEIAYDEDDR
+832 VAGTIDEIAYDEDDM
-847 VYLKTDDD
+847 VFVKTDDD

-941 TAPYTALNPSVQY
+941 TAPYTALNASVQY

>member
-101 DYCATTGVVAGVGNG
+101 DYCATTGVVAGIGNG

-172 ATDVITREQAAQMML
+172 ATEVITREQAAQMML
-187 NALKAPTVEYNTKGS
+187 NALKAPTVEYDTKGS

-350 NDDAET
+350 DDDAET

-383 KIKNMDGYSCPG
+383 KIKNMDGYGCPG

-495 KYAVVLDYSDR
+495 KYAVVLNYKTGV
-506 AGDFNTTKKAK
+506 GDLNDETKAK
-517 LLFTDGTTKTVE
+517 LLFTDGTTKTVK
-529 VSLPDGQTVAS
+529 VA
-540 PFNATTGV
+540 
-548 LADGASED
+548 LADKLTAETNFGTVLGANDNEVA
-556 TTLSMYDIVS
+556 TLSQYDIVS

-576 LTLVANARTTADGV
+576 LTLVANARTTATASGA
-590 TGGTKLVTN
+590 TKLVSN

-608 KDVNLTAAATATGEQ
+608 KDVNLTKANTQ

-633 FLVMTQGVG
+633 FLVATL
-642 GKKDTF
+642 KDDGTTVKST

-663 AGKTTTMSVFM
+663 DTKTTTMSVFM

-715 GAPNYTGRSYTNA
+715 GAPDYTGRSYTNA

-832 VAGTIDEIAYDEDDR
+832 VAGTIDEIAYDEDDM
-847 VYLKTDDD
+847 VFVKTDDD

-865 IDKAEEVTPGAAT
+865 IDKAEEVTPGTPAVVVSTIEATADTNMIKAINVVCSDNVTSNTKVSVSLQVLNNAGTWTTLKTLTFNIAAGSKWDT
-878 ENIVKNVALTYAANT
+878 APQ
-893 YTVTWDVDNYKANTT
+893 TVTGLAGGQYKLVCGT
-908 AKVEIYTINGNKLA
+908 VEKL
-922 TSTTWPGD
+922 
-930 TTEGNRVGFSL
+930 
-941 TAPYTALNPSVQY
+941 
-954 NVVVTMGNVS
+954 VTVA
-964 STFRCE
+964 
-970 IV
+970 

>member
-16 SLVTISNAAY
+16 SLVTISNAAFKDA
-26 SDKADI
+26 DKI
-32 DLKEAVDVLS
+32 DYKEAVDVMN
-42 AVGVFEGSDGKF
+42 AVGVFIGDEKGNFNAKE
-54 DPKANLTRE
+54 NLTRE
-63 QAAKLVAY
+63 QAAKIIAY
-71 LQLGQKSADALVGG
+71 LELGSKAADALVGG
-85 NKFTDV
+85 ATFTDV
-91 AANRWSAGYV
+91 ASSRWSAGFV
-101 DYCATTGVVAGVGNG
+101 GYCAQAGIVSGVGDSKFDPAG
-116 QFNPTGSLTALQ
+116 QLTALQ
-128 FGKMLLVCLGYD
+128 FGKMLLVELGYD
-140 ADSEGLT
+140 AKAEGMVGT
-147 GADWQINTSK
+147 DWAINTSK
-157 LMTSAKLLKGLDSVK
+157 LMAGTKLMDGISGSVNQ
-172 ATDVITREQAAQMML
+172 VLTREKAAQMCL
-187 NALKAPTVEYNTKGS
+187 NALEAPMVTYDTKGS

-350 NDDAET
+350 DDDAET

-383 KIKNMDGYSCPG
+383 KIKNMDGYGCPG

-495 KYAVVLDYSDR
+495 KYAVVLNYKTGV
-506 AGDFNTTKKAK
+506 GDLNDETKAK
-517 LLFTDGTTKTVE
+517 LLFTDGTTKTVK
-529 VSLPDGQTVAS
+529 VA
-540 PFNATTGV
+540 
-548 LADGASED
+548 LADKLTAETNFGTVLGANDNEVA
-556 TTLSMYDIVS
+556 TLSQYDIVS

-576 LTLVANARTTADGV
+576 LTLVANARTTATASGA
-590 TGGTKLVTN
+590 TKLVSN

-608 KDVNLTAAATATGEQ
+608 KDVNLTKANAQ

-633 FLVMTQGVG
+633 FLVATLKADGTV
-642 GKKDTF
+642 KST

-663 AGKTTTMSVFM
+663 DGETTTMSVFM
-674 DAKTSNNPATVVF
+674 DAKTNNNPATVVF
-687 VLDDAGTNVTVS
+687 VLDDAGTDVTVS

-715 GAPNYTGRSYTNA
+715 GAPDYTGRSYTNA

-832 VAGTIDEIAYDEDDR
+832 VAGTIDEIAYDEDDM
-847 VYLKTDDD
+847 VFVKTDDD

-865 IDKAEEVTPGAAT
+865 IDKAEEVTPGTAT
-878 ENIVKNVALTYAANT
+878 ENIVKNVALTYTPGT
-893 YTVTWDVDNYKANTT
+893 YKVTWDVDNYKANTT

-922 TSTTWPGD
+922 TSTTWAGD

-941 TAPYTALNPSVQY
+941 TAPYTALNASVQY

>member
-101 DYCATTGVVAGVGNG
+101 DYCATTGVVAGIGNG

-172 ATDVITREQAAQMML
+172 ATEVITREQAAQMML
-187 NALKAPTVEYNTKGS
+187 NALKAPTVEYDTKGS

-350 NDDAET
+350 DDDAET

-383 KIKNMDGYSCPG
+383 KIKNMDGYGCPG

-495 KYAVVLDYSDR
+495 KYAVVLNYKTGV
-506 AGDFNTTKKAK
+506 GDLNDETKAK
-517 LLFTDGTTKTVE
+517 LLFTDGTTKTVK
-529 VSLPDGQTVAS
+529 VA
-540 PFNATTGV
+540 
-548 LADGASED
+548 LADRLTAETNFGTVLGANDNEVA
-556 TTLSMYDIVS
+556 TLSQYDIVS

-576 LTLVANARTTADGV
+576 LTLVANARTTATASGA
-590 TGGTKLVTN
+590 TKLVSN

-608 KDVNLTAAATATGEQ
+608 KDVNLTKANAQ

-633 FLVMTQGVG
+633 FLVATLKADGTV
-642 GKKDTF
+642 KST

-663 AGKTTTMSVFM
+663 DGETTTMSVFM
-674 DAKTSNNPATVVF
+674 DAKTNNNPATVVF
-687 VLDDAGTNVTVS
+687 VLDDAGTDVTVS

-715 GAPNYTGRSYTNA
+715 GAPDYTGRSYTNA

-855 GILTNVYIKV
+855 GILTNVYINV
-865 IDKAEEVTPGAAT
+865 IDKAEEVTPGTPAVVVSTIEATAGTNKIEAINVVCSDNVTSNTKVSVSLQVLNNAGTWTTLKTLTFNIAAGEKCDT
-878 ENIVKNVALTYAANT
+878 APQ
-893 YTVTWDVDNYKANTT
+893 TVTGLASGQYKLVCGT
-908 AKVEIYTINGNKLA
+908 VEQL
-922 TSTTWPGD
+922 
-930 TTEGNRVGFSL
+930 
-941 TAPYTALNPSVQY
+941 
-954 NVVVTMGNVS
+954 VTVA
-964 STFRCE
+964 
-970 IV
+970 

>member
-101 DYCATTGVVAGVGNG
+101 DYCATTGVVAGIGNG

-172 ATDVITREQAAQMML
+172 ATEVITREQAAQMML
-187 NALKAPTVEYNTKGS
+187 NALKAPTVEYDTKGS

-350 NDDAET
+350 DDDAET

-383 KIKNMDGYSCPG
+383 KIKNMDGYGCPG

-495 KYAVVLDYSDR
+495 KYAVVLNYKTGV
-506 AGDFNTTKKAK
+506 GDLNDETKAK
-517 LLFTDGTTKTVE
+517 LLFTDGTTKTVK
-529 VSLPDGQTVAS
+529 VA
-540 PFNATTGV
+540 
-548 LADGASED
+548 LADKLTAETNFGTVLGANDNEVA
-556 TTLSMYDIVS
+556 TLSQYDIVS

-576 LTLVANARTTADGV
+576 LTLVANARTTATASGA
-590 TGGTKLVTN
+590 TKLVSN

-608 KDVNLTAAATATGEQ
+608 KDVNLTKANAQ

-633 FLVMTQGVG
+633 FLVATLKADGTV
-642 GKKDTF
+642 KST

-663 AGKTTTMSVFM
+663 DGETTTMSVFM
-674 DAKTSNNPATVVF
+674 DAKTNNNPATVVF
-687 VLDDAGTNVTVS
+687 VLDDAGTDVTVS

-715 GAPNYTGRSYTNA
+715 GAPDYTGRSYTNA

-855 GILTNVYIKV
+855 GILTNVYINV
-865 IDKAEEVTPGAAT
+865 IDKAEEVTPGTPAVVVSTIEATAGTNKIEAINVVCSDNVTSNTKVSVSLQVLNNAGTWTTLKTLTFNIAAGEKWDT
-878 ENIVKNVALTYAANT
+878 APQ
-893 YTVTWDVDNYKANTT
+893 TVTGLASGQYKLVCGT
-908 AKVEIYTINGNKLA
+908 VEQL
-922 TSTTWPGD
+922 
-930 TTEGNRVGFSL
+930 
-941 TAPYTALNPSVQY
+941 
-954 NVVVTMGNVS
+954 VTVA
-964 STFRCE
+964 
-970 IV
+970 

>member
-1 MKKLLALVLALVMSM
+1 MKKLLALVLALVMTM

-172 ATDVITREQAAQMML
+172 ATEVITREQAAQMML
-187 NALKAPTVEYNTKGS
+187 NALKAPTVEYDTKGS
-202 TITINGA
+202 TITVNGA

-260 STADAFMRPATKW
+260 RTADAFMRPATKW

-350 NDDAET
+350 DDDAET

-452 YDANKASVLT
+452 YDANKMSVST

-495 KYAVVLDYSDR
+495 KYAVVLNYKTKV
-506 AGDFNTTKKAK
+506 GDLNDETKAK
-517 LLFTDGTTKTVE
+517 LLFTDGTTKTVK
-529 VSLPDGQTVAS
+529 VALAGSLTAETDFST
-540 PFNATTGV
+540 V
-548 LADGASED
+548 LAADTAEA
-556 TTLSMYDIVS
+556 TTLSQYDIVS

-576 LTLVANARTTADGV
+576 LTLVANARTTATASGA
-590 TGGTKLVTN
+590 TKLVSN

-608 KDVNLTAAATATGEQ
+608 KDVNLAEANAQ

-633 FLVMTQGVG
+633 FLVATLKADGTV
-642 GKKDTF
+642 KST

-663 AGKTTTMSVFM
+663 DTKTTTMSVFM
-674 DAKTSNNPATVVF
+674 DAKTNNNPATVVF

-782 VTSDNVVAGSEMAY
+782 TVTSDNVVAGSEMAY

-832 VAGTIDEIAYDEDDR
+832 VAGTIDEIAYDEDDM
-847 VYLKTDDD
+847 VFVKTDDD

-865 IDKAEEVTPGAAT
+865 IDKAEEVTPGTPAVVVSTIEATAGTNKIEAINVVCSDNVTSNTKVSVSLQVLNNAGTWTTLKTLTFNIAAGSKWDT
-878 ENIVKNVALTYAANT
+878 APQ
-893 YTVTWDVDNYKANTT
+893 TVTGLAGGQYKLVCGT
-908 AKVEIYTINGNKLA
+908 VEQL
-922 TSTTWPGD
+922 
-930 TTEGNRVGFSL
+930 
-941 TAPYTALNPSVQY
+941 
-954 NVVVTMGNVS
+954 VTVA
-964 STFRCE
+964 
-970 IV
+970 

>member
-1 MKKLLALVLALVMSM
+1 MKKLLALVLALVMTM

-313 NVTEYVDGDYAGAF
+313 NVTEYVDGVYAGAF

-383 KIKNMDGYSCPG
+383 KVKDMDGYSCPG

-415 SAKDGE
+415 SNKAGE

-495 KYAVVLDYSDR
+495 KYAVVLDYSNR

-529 VSLPDGQTVAS
+529 VSLTAAQIPTVDS
-540 PFNATTGV
+540 TTDEFNACTPSKV
-548 LADGASED
+548 SK
-556 TTLSMYDIVS
+556 YDIVS

-576 LTLVANARTTADGV
+576 LALVSDAATTDAGAA
-590 TGGTKLVTN
+590 TTGTKLVTN

-608 KDVNLTAAATATGEQ
+608 TDVNLAEAKAQ

-663 AGKTTTMSVFM
+663 ADKTTTMSVFM

-687 VLDDAGTNVTVS
+687 VLDTADVNVS

-707 IKGNSSHT
+707 IKGSNT
-715 GAPNYTGRSYTNA
+715 DKSYTNA

-769 ILIDSDDSATYST
+769 ILIGQDAFVNADHTTGTD
-782 VTSDNVVAGSEMAY
+782 MAY
-796 RYGTDSVKN
+796 GTTTDSVKN

-832 VAGTIDEIAYDEDDR
+832 VAGTIDEIAYDEDDM
-847 VYLKTDDD
+847 VFVKLDE

-865 IDKAEEVTPGAAT
+865 KDTNATVTPAVTAAVNGT
-878 ENIVKNVALTYAANT
+878 PVVSIASGTVKTAGNSLSMHNADHTANVS
-893 YTVTWDVDNYKANTT
+893 
-908 AKVEIYTINGNKLA
+908 AK
-922 TSTTWPGD
+922 
-930 TTEGNRVGFSL
+930 
-941 TAPYTALNPSVQY
+941 
-954 NVVVTMGNVS
+954 NVVVTYAISTWNPSTNSFNAPMVVSKTVGDVAAGTWIDADGAPVTTGIAAGVTCKVVVTLTSDVASKTFPEQIIS
-964 STFRCE
+964 ST
-970 IV
+970 

>member
-101 DYCATTGVVAGVGNG
+101 DYCATTGVVAGIGNG

-172 ATDVITREQAAQMML
+172 ATEVITREQAAQMML
-187 NALKAPTVEYNTKGS
+187 NALKAPTVEYDTKGS

-313 NVTEYVDGDYAGAF
+313 NVTEYVDGVYAGAF

-452 YDANKASVLT
+452 YDANKMSVST

-495 KYAVVLDYSDR
+495 KYAVVLNYKTGV
-506 AGDFNTTKKAK
+506 GDLNDETKAK
-517 LLFTDGTTKTVE
+517 LLFTDGTTKTVK
-529 VSLPDGQTVAS
+529 VALAGSLTAES
-540 PFNATTGV
+540 TFTNV
-548 LADGASED
+548 LAPADAESA
-556 TTLSMYDIVS
+556 TLSQYDIVS

-576 LTLVANARTTADGV
+576 LTLVANARTTATASGA
-590 TGGTKLVTN
+590 TKLVSN

-608 KDVNLTAAATATGEQ
+608 KDVNLSTAATGNQ
-623 TTTAADAETV
+623 TTNAADAETV
-633 FLVMTQGVG
+633 FLVATLKADGTV
-642 GKKDTF
+642 KST

-663 AGKTTTMSVFM
+663 DTKTTTMSVFM
-674 DAKTSNNPATVVF
+674 DAKTNNNPATVVF
-687 VLDDAGTNVTVS
+687 VLDDAGTDVTVS

-832 VAGTIDEIAYDEDDR
+832 VAGTIDEIAYDEDDM
-847 VYLKTDDD
+847 VFVKTDDD
-855 GILTNVYIKV
+855 GILTNVYIEV

>member
-101 DYCATTGVVAGVGNG
+101 DYCATTGVVAGIGNG

-172 ATDVITREQAAQMML
+172 ATEVITREQAAQMML
-187 NALKAPTVEYNTKGS
+187 NALKAPTVEYDTKGS

-313 NVTEYVDGDYAGAF
+313 NVTEYVDGVYAGAF

-452 YDANKASVLT
+452 YDANKMSVST

-495 KYAVVLDYSDR
+495 KYAVVLNYKTKV
-506 AGDFNTTKKAK
+506 GDLNDETKAK
-517 LLFTDGTTKTVE
+517 LLFTDGTTKTVK
-529 VSLPDGQTVAS
+529 VAL
-540 PFNATTGV
+540 ATGLTAETDFSTV
-548 LADGASED
+548 LAADAAEA
-556 TTLSMYDIVS
+556 TTLSQYDIVS

-576 LTLVANARTTADGV
+576 LTLVANARTTATASGA
-590 TGGTKLVTN
+590 TKLVSN

-608 KDVNLTAAATATGEQ
+608 TDVNLAEANAQ

-633 FLVMTQGVG
+633 FLVATLKADGTV
-642 GKKDTF
+642 KST

-663 AGKTTTMSVFM
+663 DTKTTTMSVFM

-707 IKGNSSHT
+707 IKGSDT
-715 GAPNYTGRSYTNA
+715 DKSYTNA

-745 TTIKTESPF
+745 TTIKTESQF

-769 ILIDSDDSATYST
+769 ILIGQDAFVNADHTTGTD
-782 VTSDNVVAGSEMAY
+782 MAY
-796 RYGTDSVKN
+796 GTTTDSVKN

-832 VAGTIDEIAYDEDDR
+832 VAGTIDEIAYDEDDM
-847 VYLKTDDD
+847 VFVKLDE

-865 IDKAEEVTPGAAT
+865 KDTNATVTPAVTAAVNGT
-878 ENIVKNVALTYAANT
+878 PVVSIASGTVKTAGNSLSMHNADHTANVS
-893 YTVTWDVDNYKANTT
+893 
-908 AKVEIYTINGNKLA
+908 AK
-922 TSTTWPGD
+922 
-930 TTEGNRVGFSL
+930 
-941 TAPYTALNPSVQY
+941 
-954 NVVVTMGNVS
+954 NVVVTYAISTWNPSTNSFNAPMVVSKTVGDVAAGTWIDADGAPVTTGIAAGVTCKVVVTLTSDVASKTFPEQIIS
-964 STFRCE
+964 ST
-970 IV
+970 

>member
-1 MKKLLALVLALVMSM
+1 MKKLLALVLALVMTM

-172 ATDVITREQAAQMML
+172 ATEVITREQAAQMML
-187 NALKAPTVEYNTKGS
+187 NALKAPTVEYDTKGS
-202 TITINGA
+202 TIIINGA

-383 KIKNMDGYSCPG
+383 KIKNMDGYGCPG

-452 YDANKASVLT
+452 YDANKASVST

-495 KYAVVLDYSDR
+495 KYAVVLNYKTGV
-506 AGDFNTTKKAK
+506 GDLNDETKAK
-517 LLFTDGTTKTVE
+517 LLFTDGTTKTVK
-529 VSLPDGQTVAS
+529 VALAGSLTAES
-540 PFNATTGV
+540 TFTNV
-548 LADGASED
+548 LAPTDAESA
-556 TTLSMYDIVS
+556 TLSQYDIVS

-576 LTLVANARTTADGV
+576 LTLVANARTTATASGA
-590 TGGTKLVTN
+590 TKLVSN

-608 KDVNLTAAATATGEQ
+608 KDVNLSTAATGNQ
-623 TTTAADAETV
+623 TTNAADAETV
-633 FLVMTQGVG
+633 FLVATLKADGTV
-642 GKKDTF
+642 KST

-663 AGKTTTMSVFM
+663 DGETTTMSVFM
-674 DAKTSNNPATVVF
+674 DAKTNNNPATVVF

>member
-101 DYCATTGVVAGVGNG
+101 DYCATTGVVAGIGNG

-172 ATDVITREQAAQMML
+172 ATEVIPREQAAQMML
-187 NALKAPTVEYNTKGS
+187 NALKAPTVEYDTKGS

-313 NVTEYVDGDYAGAF
+313 NVTEYVDGVYAGAF

-350 NDDAET
+350 DDDAET

-383 KIKNMDGYSCPG
+383 KIKNMDGYGCPG

-452 YDANKASVLT
+452 YDANKMSVST

-495 KYAVVLDYSDR
+495 KYAVVLNHKTGV
-506 AGDFNTTKKAK
+506 GDLNDETKAK
-517 LLFTDGTTKTVE
+517 LLFTDGTTKTVK
-529 VSLPDGQTVAS
+529 VA
-540 PFNATTGV
+540 
-548 LADGASED
+548 LADRLTAETNFGTVLGANDNEVA
-556 TTLSMYDIVS
+556 TLSQYDIVS

-576 LTLVANARTTADGV
+576 LTLVANARTTATASGA
-590 TGGTKLVTN
+590 TKLVSN

-608 KDVNLTAAATATGEQ
+608 KDVNLTTAAAGNQNTN
-623 TTTAADAETV
+623 AADAETV
-633 FLVMTQGVG
+633 FLVATL
-642 GKKDTF
+642 KDDGTTVKST

-663 AGKTTTMSVFM
+663 DTKTTTMSVFM

-832 VAGTIDEIAYDEDDR
+832 VAGTIDEIAYDEDDM
-847 VYLKTDDD
+847 VFVKTDDD

-865 IDKAEEVTPGAAT
+865 IDKAEEVTPGTPAVVVSTIEATADANMIKAINVVCSDNVTSNTKVSVSLQVLNNAGTWTTLKTLTFNIAAGSKWDT
-878 ENIVKNVALTYAANT
+878 APQ
-893 YTVTWDVDNYKANTT
+893 TVTGLAGGQYKLVCGT
-908 AKVEIYTINGNKLA
+908 VEKL
-922 TSTTWPGD
+922 
-930 TTEGNRVGFSL
+930 
-941 TAPYTALNPSVQY
+941 
-954 NVVVTMGNVS
+954 VTVA
-964 STFRCE
+964 
-970 IV
+970 

>member
-101 DYCATTGVVAGVGNG
+101 DYCATTGVVAGIGNG

-187 NALKAPTVEYNTKGS
+187 NALKAPTVEYDTKGS

-313 NVTEYVDGDYAGAF
+313 NVTEYVDGVYAGAF

-452 YDANKASVLT
+452 YDANKMSVST

-495 KYAVVLDYSDR
+495 KYAVVLNYKTKV
-506 AGDFNTTKKAK
+506 GDLNDETKAK
-517 LLFTDGTTKTVE
+517 LLFTDGTTKTVK
-529 VSLPDGQTVAS
+529 VAL
-540 PFNATTGV
+540 ATGLTAETDFSTV
-548 LADGASED
+548 LAADAAEA
-556 TTLSMYDIVS
+556 TTLSQYDIVS

-576 LTLVANARTTADGV
+576 LTLVANARTTATASGA
-590 TGGTKLVTN
+590 TKLVSN

-608 KDVNLTAAATATGEQ
+608 TDVNLAEANAQ

-633 FLVMTQGVG
+633 FLVATLKADGTV
-642 GKKDTF
+642 KST

-663 AGKTTTMSVFM
+663 DTKTTTMSVFM

-707 IKGNSSHT
+707 IKGSDT
-715 GAPNYTGRSYTNA
+715 DKSYTNA

-745 TTIKTESPF
+745 TTIKTESQF

-769 ILIDSDDSATYST
+769 ILIGQDAFVNADHTTGTD
-782 VTSDNVVAGSEMAY
+782 MAY
-796 RYGTDSVKN
+796 GTTTDSVKN

-832 VAGTIDEIAYDEDDR
+832 VAGTIDEIAYDEDDM
-847 VYLKTDDD
+847 VFVKLDE

-865 IDKAEEVTPGAAT
+865 KDTNATVTPAVTAAVNGT
-878 ENIVKNVALTYAANT
+878 PVVSIASGTVKTAGNSLSMHNADHTANVS
-893 YTVTWDVDNYKANTT
+893 
-908 AKVEIYTINGNKLA
+908 AK
-922 TSTTWPGD
+922 
-930 TTEGNRVGFSL
+930 
-941 TAPYTALNPSVQY
+941 
-954 NVVVTMGNVS
+954 NVVVTYAISTWNPSTNSFNAPMVVSKTVGDVAAGTWIDADGAPVTTGIAAGVTCKVVVTLTSDVASKTFPEQIIS
-964 STFRCE
+964 ST
-970 IV
+970 

>member
-101 DYCATTGVVAGVGNG
+101 DYCATTGVVAGIGNG

-172 ATDVITREQAAQMML
+172 ATEVITREQAAQMML
-187 NALKAPTVEYNTKGS
+187 NALKAPTVEYDTKGS

-350 NDDAET
+350 DDDAET

-383 KIKNMDGYSCPG
+383 KIKNMDGYGCPG

-495 KYAVVLDYSDR
+495 KYAVVLNYKTGV
-506 AGDFNTTKKAK
+506 GDLNDETKAK
-517 LLFTDGTTKTVE
+517 LLFTDGTTKTVK
-529 VSLPDGQTVAS
+529 VA
-540 PFNATTGV
+540 
-548 LADGASED
+548 LADKLTAETNFGTVLGANDNEVA
-556 TTLSMYDIVS
+556 TLSQYDIVS

-576 LTLVANARTTADGV
+576 LTLVANARTTATASGA
-590 TGGTKLVTN
+590 TKLVSN

-608 KDVNLTAAATATGEQ
+608 KDVNLTKANAQ

-633 FLVMTQGVG
+633 FLVATLKADGTV
-642 GKKDTF
+642 KST

-663 AGKTTTMSVFM
+663 DGETTTMSVFM
-674 DAKTSNNPATVVF
+674 DAKTNNNPATVVF
-687 VLDDAGTNVTVS
+687 VLDDAGTDVTVS

-715 GAPNYTGRSYTNA
+715 GAPDYTGRSYTNA

-832 VAGTIDEIAYDEDDR
+832 VAGTIDEIAYDEDDM
-847 VYLKTDDD
+847 VFVKTDDD

-865 IDKAEEVTPGAAT
+865 IDKAEEVTPGTAT
-878 ENIVKNVALTYAANT
+878 ENIVKNVALTYTPGT
-893 YTVTWDVDNYKANTT
+893 YKVTWDVDNYKANTT

-922 TSTTWPGD
+922 TSTTWAGD

-941 TAPYTALNPSVQY
+941 TAPYTALNASVQY

>member
-101 DYCATTGVVAGVGNG
+101 DYCATTGVVAGIGNG

-157 LMTSAKLLKGLDSVK
+157 LMTSPKLLKGLDSVK
-172 ATDVITREQAAQMML
+172 ATEVITREQAAQMML
-187 NALKAPTVEYNTKGS
+187 NALKAPTVEYDTKGS

-313 NVTEYVDGDYAGAF
+313 NVTEYVDGVYAGAF

-350 NDDAET
+350 DDDAET

-452 YDANKASVLT
+452 YDANKMSVST

-495 KYAVVLDYSDR
+495 KYAVVLNYKTGV
-506 AGDFNTTKKAK
+506 GDLNDETKAK
-517 LLFTDGTTKTVE
+517 LLFTDGTTKTVK
-529 VSLPDGQTVAS
+529 VALAGSLTAES
-540 PFNATTGV
+540 PFTNV
-548 LADGASED
+548 LAADAAEA
-556 TTLSMYDIVS
+556 TTLSQYDIVS

-576 LTLVANARTTADGV
+576 LTLVANARTTATASGA
-590 TGGTKLVTN
+590 TKLVSN

-608 KDVNLTAAATATGEQ
+608 KDVNLSTAATGNQ
-623 TTTAADAETV
+623 TTNAADAETV
-633 FLVMTQGVG
+633 FLVATLKADGTV
-642 GKKDTF
+642 KST

-663 AGKTTTMSVFM
+663 DTKTTTMSVFM

-707 IKGNSSHT
+707 IKGSDT
-715 GAPNYTGRSYTNA
+715 DKSYTNA

-745 TTIKTESPF
+745 TTIKTESQF

-769 ILIDSDDSATYST
+769 ILIGQDAFVNADHTTGTD
-782 VTSDNVVAGSEMAY
+782 MAY
-796 RYGTDSVKN
+796 GTTTDSVKN

-832 VAGTIDEIAYDEDDR
+832 VAGTIDEIAYDEDDM
-847 VYLKTDDD
+847 VFVKLDE

-865 IDKAEEVTPGAAT
+865 KDTNATVTPAVTAAVNGT
-878 ENIVKNVALTYAANT
+878 PVVSIASGTVKTAGNSLSMHNADHTANVS
-893 YTVTWDVDNYKANTT
+893 
-908 AKVEIYTINGNKLA
+908 AK
-922 TSTTWPGD
+922 
-930 TTEGNRVGFSL
+930 
-941 TAPYTALNPSVQY
+941 
-954 NVVVTMGNVS
+954 NVVVTYAISTWNPSTNSFNAPMVVSKTVGDVAAGTWIDADGAPVTTGIAAGVTCKVVVTLTSDVASKTFPEQIIS
-964 STFRCE
+964 ST
-970 IV
+970 

>member
-101 DYCATTGVVAGVGNG
+101 DYCATTGVVAGIGNG

-172 ATDVITREQAAQMML
+172 ATEVITREQAAQMML
-187 NALKAPTVEYNTKGS
+187 NALKAPTVEYDTKGS

-350 NDDAET
+350 DDDAET

-383 KIKNMDGYSCPG
+383 KIKNMDGYGCPG

-495 KYAVVLDYSDR
+495 KYAVVLNYKTGV
-506 AGDFNTTKKAK
+506 GDLNDETKAK
-517 LLFTDGTTKTVE
+517 LLFTDGTTKTVK
-529 VSLPDGQTVAS
+529 VA
-540 PFNATTGV
+540 
-548 LADGASED
+548 LADKLTAETNFGTVLGANDNEVA
-556 TTLSMYDIVS
+556 TLSQYDIVS

-576 LTLVANARTTADGV
+576 LTLVANARTTATASGA
-590 TGGTKLVTN
+590 TKLVSN

-608 KDVNLTAAATATGEQ
+608 KDVNLTKANAQ

-633 FLVMTQGVG
+633 FLVATLKADGTV
-642 GKKDTF
+642 KST

-663 AGKTTTMSVFM
+663 DGETTTMSVFM
-674 DAKTSNNPATVVF
+674 DAKTNNNPATVVF
-687 VLDDAGTNVTVS
+687 VLDDAGTDVTVS

-715 GAPNYTGRSYTNA
+715 GAPDYTGRSYTNA

-832 VAGTIDEIAYDEDDR
+832 VAGTIDEIAYDEDDM
-847 VYLKTDDD
+847 VFVKTDDD

-865 IDKAEEVTPGAAT
+865 IDKAEEVTPGTAT
-878 ENIVKNVALTYAANT
+878 ENIVKNVALTYTPGT
-893 YTVTWDVDNYKANTT
+893 YKVTWDVDNYKANTT

-922 TSTTWPGD
+922 TSTTWAGD

-941 TAPYTALNPSVQY
+941 TAPYTALNASVQY
-954 NVVVTMGNVS
+954 NVVVSMGNVS